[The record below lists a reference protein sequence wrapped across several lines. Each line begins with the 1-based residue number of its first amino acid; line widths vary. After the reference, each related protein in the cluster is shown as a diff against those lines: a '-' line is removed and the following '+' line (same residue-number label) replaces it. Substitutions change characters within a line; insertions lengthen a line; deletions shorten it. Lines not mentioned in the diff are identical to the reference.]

1 MENNNKPQTKF
12 PQKQTKLNQAEVEN
26 DYLIDNIPYDFT
38 NMMRATSDPDIN
50 RAYDEFKKRT
60 IYIYE
65 IERLFKNNENNS
77 LRFSANTIKIGFI
90 DIDKVLKTT
99 AAETSDFTMQLNQ
112 RASTNINDNTIEY
125 SMTDINNLTDFS
137 PHVLVEGIM
146 KLNEFNNAFQTE
158 QQCLAYIANLK
169 ENKCIRCFS
178 FNLNTSDLKRMRC
191 LKCNQTFS
199 ILTGTIFSR
208 SQTSLTSWFYLIFR
222 WINTKHGIPSTDI
235 AKELGVTL
243 KTAWRMTHKIRT
255 RIAKQKPQFI
265 VEGTVQIDEMYLSH
279 MGFKKQGRSLVN
291 KTLIVGIYQKTTNN
305 LIVKVLKN
313 AKSKNLLQ
321 FAKNHISSKCLVY
334 TDSWKW
340 YCDFKSVFTKHETV
354 NHQDGYVSKIG
365 VNTNQIE
372 SVWKHIRRTFKT
384 HIKVAKHHVHL
395 YAKEAAYKFNKIPSF
410 ETVILCL
417 I

>member
-1 MENNNKPQTKF
+1 
-12 PQKQTKLNQAEVEN
+12 
-26 DYLIDNIPYDFT
+26 
-38 NMMRATSDPDIN
+38 
-50 RAYDEFKKRT
+50 
-60 IYIYE
+60 
-65 IERLFKNNENNS
+65 
-77 LRFSANTIKIGFI
+77 
-90 DIDKVLKTT
+90 
-99 AAETSDFTMQLNQ
+99 
-112 RASTNINDNTIEY
+112 
-125 SMTDINNLTDFS
+125 
-137 PHVLVEGIM
+137 M

-169 ENKCIRCFS
+169 ENKCIRCFN

-305 LIVKVLKN
+305 LTNFSPHVLVEETMKLN
-313 AKSKNLLQ
+313 EFNNTFQTEKQCLAYIASLKQIKCSRCSSWIILVSASK
-321 FAKNHISSKCLVY
+321 
-334 TDSWKW
+334 
-340 YCDFKSVFTKHETV
+340 
-354 NHQDGYVSKIG
+354 
-365 VNTNQIE
+365 
-372 SVWKHIRRTFKT
+372 
-384 HIKVAKHHVHL
+384 
-395 YAKEAAYKFNKIPSF
+395 
-410 ETVILCL
+410 
-417 I
+417 

>member
-1 MENNNKPQTKF
+1 MRCLKCNQTFSILTGTIFSRSQTSLTSWFYLIFRWINTKHGIPSTDIAKELGVTLKTAWRMTHKIRTRIAKQKPQF
-12 PQKQTKLNQAEVEN
+12 IVEGTVQI
-26 DYLIDNIPYDFT
+26 DEMYLSH
-38 NMMRATSDPDIN
+38 MG
-50 RAYDEFKKRT
+50 FKKQGRSLVNKT
-60 IYIYE
+60 LIVGIYQ
-65 IERLFKNNENNS
+65 
-77 LRFSANTIKIGFI
+77 
-90 DIDKVLKTT
+90 KTT
-99 AAETSDFTMQLNQ
+99 
-112 RASTNINDNTIEY
+112 
-125 SMTDINNLTDFS
+125 NNLTDFS

-169 ENKCIRCFS
+169 ENKCIRCFN

-313 AKSKNLLQ
+313 ANSKNLLQ

-334 TDSWKW
+334 TDSWKG
-340 YCDFKSVFTKHETV
+340 YCDFKSVFTKH
-354 NHQDGYVSKIG
+354 
-365 VNTNQIE
+365 
-372 SVWKHIRRTFKT
+372 
-384 HIKVAKHHVHL
+384 
-395 YAKEAAYKFNKIPSF
+395 
-410 ETVILCL
+410 
-417 I
+417 